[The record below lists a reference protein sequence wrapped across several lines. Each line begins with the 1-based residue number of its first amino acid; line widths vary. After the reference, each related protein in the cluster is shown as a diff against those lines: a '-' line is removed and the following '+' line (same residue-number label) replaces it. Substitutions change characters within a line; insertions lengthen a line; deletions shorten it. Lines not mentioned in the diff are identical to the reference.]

1 MNDFE
6 QAELKI
12 RWLKPGQ
19 QIVLIIVSIAAI
31 IALTFNIDTVFG
43 YLAVIAVDILNVF
56 GANLAT
62 LAIEPDAYPFWDSTM
77 TVLSIVAMILMTRK
91 LVENWLIWSVINVI
105 SIVIFYKQ
113 GVYAMSIE
121 YIILLAIAINGSR
134 LWIKSAKH
142 SNKNNYLS

>member
-1 MNDFE
+1 
-6 QAELKI
+6 
-12 RWLKPGQ
+12 
-19 QIVLIIVSIAAI
+19 VV
-31 IALTFNIDTVFG
+31 
-43 YLAVIAVDILNVF
+43 AVDILNVF

-62 LAIEPDAYPFWDSTM
+62 PVIEPDAYPFWDSTM

-113 GVYAMSIE
+113 GVYAMSVE

-134 LWIKSAKH
+134 LWIK
-142 SNKNNYLS
+142 